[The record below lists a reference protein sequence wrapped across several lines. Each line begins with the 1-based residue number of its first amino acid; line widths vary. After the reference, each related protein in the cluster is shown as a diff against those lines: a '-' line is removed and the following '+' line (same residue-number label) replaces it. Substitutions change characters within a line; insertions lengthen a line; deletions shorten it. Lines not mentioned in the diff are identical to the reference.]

1 MFNVSRCI
9 CFATAYRLQ
18 QIISYTLPRIE
29 QQVAADGSQPKELAR
44 TKSWNYSTM
53 NLGGFVNLALLA
65 DKCGVDLWHYQKNGQ
80 VYMRSMID
88 WFVPYLKIE
97 KPWEWKQI
105 IKSDVKRIIR
115 TLEIASEVYGDSL
128 YFELSKKLVSIND
141 MIILF

>member
-1 MFNVSRCI
+1 MYLFCDS
-9 CFATAYRLQ
+9 
-18 QIISYTLPRIE
+18 ISAAADYLRKYTLPRIE
-29 QQVAADGSQPKELAR
+29 QQVAVDGSQPKKLAR

-65 DKCGVDLWHYQKNGQ
+65 DKFGVDLWHYQKNGQ
-80 VYMRSMID
+80 VYMGSMID

-105 IKSDVKRIIR
+105 IKSDVKRIKR

-128 YFELSKKLVSIND
+128 YFELSKKLVSNND